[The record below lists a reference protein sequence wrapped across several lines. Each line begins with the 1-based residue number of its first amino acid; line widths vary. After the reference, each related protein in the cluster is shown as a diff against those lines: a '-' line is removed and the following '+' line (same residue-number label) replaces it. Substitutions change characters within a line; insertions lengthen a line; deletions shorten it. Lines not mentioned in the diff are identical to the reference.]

1 MGEPRIMESQTERDA
16 PVAVVTGAARGVGAA
31 TAARLAL
38 RGYTIALIDIPADAP
53 GRVAPVPGPYVAA
66 TGSDL
71 DLAAAACGRR
81 GHAWAAD
88 VRDDIALSAVV
99 ESVLERFGRIDAVI
113 AAAGAVAGGAPIW
126 ETTNDVWR
134 SMIEINLT
142 GVFNIARAM
151 IPAMLASPEPR
162 NGRFVAVASAAAH
175 HGLPQLG
182 AYSAAKHGVAGLVKA
197 LAAEL
202 GSSGISANAVAPGST
217 DTAMLQASA
226 AIYGLSDPRDFAD
239 QARIGRLLDPDE
251 IAATIE
257 WLCTDAPAALTGSV
271 IDVDG
276 GFRP

>member
-38 RGYTIALIDIPADAP
+38 RGYTVALIDIPSEAP

-71 DLAAAACGRR
+71 DLAAASCGGR

-88 VRDDIALSAVV
+88 VRDDIAVSAVV

-142 GVFNIARAM
+142 GVFNIARAT

>member
-1 MGEPRIMESQTERDA
+1 MGEPRIMESQSERDA
-16 PVAVVTGAARGVGAA
+16 PVAIVTGAARGVGAA

-38 RGYTIALIDIPADAP
+38 RGYTVALIDIPAEAP

-66 TGSDL
+66 TGFDL
-71 DLAAAACGRR
+71 DLAAASCGGR

-99 ESVLERFGRIDAVI
+99 ESVLERFGRIDTVI
-113 AAAGAVAGGAPIW
+113 AAAGAVAGGTPLW

-142 GVFNIARAM
+142 GVFNIARAT

-162 NGRFVAVASAAAH
+162 TGRFVAVASAAAH

-226 AIYGLSDPRDFAD
+226 AIYGLSDPAAFAD
-239 QARIGRLLDPDE
+239 QTRIGRLIDPDE